1 MQIDIF
7 QDFTKKNILLWTQEI
22 WVFIVAPRKFIK
34 AMAGKA
40 PEKLFSQYLFYF
52 LIYTASYLFTL
63 NSTEF
68 NSAIKPSVVNIGFCI
83 PIVLFFCL
91 MAKLAS
97 GNSRRKEIFL
107 FVITLN
113 MVVGPIE
120 IILYS
125 VYLSNESQIY
135 LIIFSILNLAMV
147 TYMIYGI
154 GFIIQEKFWPAA
166 RIFILSFFAL
176 SAIFLAV
183 EYIEFQ
189 NNLRSLDTYE
199 NDVIFDEYRELFS
212 SLTYSSAMPIKMNLY
227 HNKKKVKTY
236 YGIQDIGNSS
246 DFIMDPDS
254 IKRFKKFTN
263 ANIAILKSRI
273 PKLKFQRNIAF
284 AQTLLDY
291 HTKLDLQLDSNFL
304 MSNLNKLDD
313 LMINNKIPG
322 EIFMRDMDLGN
333 LLGTT
338 AYIQLYNNQIIKLH
352 RLNENITLLQRASI
366 FLGGLWVDNFIFSE
380 QRIYPKESFYKL
392 NDN

>member
-1 MQIDIF
+1 M
-7 QDFTKKNILLWTQEI
+7 
-22 WVFIVAPRKFIK
+22 
-34 AMAGKA
+34 
-40 PEKLFSQYLFYF
+40 
-52 LIYTASYLFTL
+52 
-63 NSTEF
+63 
-68 NSAIKPSVVNIGFCI
+68 
-83 PIVLFFCL
+83 
-91 MAKLAS
+91 
-97 GNSRRKEIFL
+97 
-107 FVITLN
+107 
-113 MVVGPIE
+113 
-120 IILYS
+120 
-125 VYLSNESQIY
+125 
-135 LIIFSILNLAMV
+135 LNLAML

-189 NNLRSLDTYE
+189 NNLKSLDTYE

-212 SLTYSSAMPIKMNLY
+212 SLTYSSAMPIKMTLY

-246 DFIMDPDS
+246 NFIMDTDS

-273 PKLKFQRNIAF
+273 PKLKFQRNITF

-304 MSNLNKLDD
+304 ISNLNKLDD

-366 FLGGLWVDNFIFSE
+366 FLGGLLMDNFIFSE
-380 QRIYPKESFYKL
+380 RRIYPKESFYKL